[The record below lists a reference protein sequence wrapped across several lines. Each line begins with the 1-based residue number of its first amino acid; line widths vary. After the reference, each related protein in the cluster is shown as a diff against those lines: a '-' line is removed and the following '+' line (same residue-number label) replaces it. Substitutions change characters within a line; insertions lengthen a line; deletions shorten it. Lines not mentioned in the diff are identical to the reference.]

1 MDEISDTVLL
11 LVTLGNAADTFGNNV
26 WWWAVDRAGGW

>member
-11 LVTLGNAADTFGNNV
+11 LVTLGNAADTFGNV